1 MFSSPF
7 SKVSLVLEHFD
18 KVLKAGQDQE
28 KGIWGSLSS
37 LFKAERISRTLS
49 GVSKIS
55 YLVIC
60 YFSSF
65 PISLLPSLCCLF
77 SFSLPVLPSAECLSH

>member
-55 YLVIC
+55 Y
-60 YFSSF
+60 
-65 PISLLPSLCCLF
+65 
-77 SFSLPVLPSAECLSH
+77 